1 MKIIS
6 FSIIILFLICNC
18 GISAFSLNYER
29 INQYEEKNDINI
41 LIMVPSYFGAL
52 GYRAIDIFNDYGW
65 NITLTGLND
74 VIFGCNG
81 SIQYWNIPPLKM
93 DYLISDISDISFY
106 DALCIMQPSKWTVYP
121 DYGDPG
127 RDLMNSEEALNLISS
142 ANDFGITI
150 AAWCAGVR
158 VLAAADVINGK
169 NVTGPS
175 EFIEEYTNAGGNFV
189 NENTYPV
196 VDGNIITVSGMRFII
211 DMCEEVAL
219 SIEENII
226 SNNPSKL
233 DIETFN
239 KNNNEIDEQQSSEFL
254 EFWNI
259 TVGGLLSDGARSIDN
274 TIDGGFIISG
284 YTFSYGAG
292 KSDVFLIKTDEVGN
306 VIWEKTYGSNNS
318 DYGNSVIQ
326 TSDGGYIITGSSCN
340 DFSNKNKD
348 LLLIKTDHKGTVEW
362 IKTFGGSKDDEGFSV
377 CETIDNGLIITGY
390 SKNESTNI
398 KEIFLIKT
406 DYEGNSQ
413 WIKSYRGSYGTSRG
427 NFVCQT
433 SDEGFIIAGS
443 TGASSDGYIIKTDE
457 FGNVIWNKRA
467 STTGLFYSWGISICQ
482 LSDDNIIFM
491 GYGRITNSDILNVF
505 IEKRD
510 IDGNLIWSNSFGES
524 PCFDYGTALLKTYND
539 NVILCGKTRNGDSD
553 NDLFICE
560 IETIDGNIVWKE
572 LFGLSGNDCA
582 NSICIS
588 TDGSIIVAGYTNSIG
603 SGDFDV
609 LLTKIL
615 RVDNNIPNIPSAPTG
630 RTSGKTGDEYIYSTS
645 TIDVDGDDIY
655 YLFDWGNGLT
665 SFIQGPYI
673 SNEEC
678 KATNIWYDEGS
689 YEVRVKA
696 IDEHGAES
704 EWSDPLIVTMPR
716 AKTFNQIPR
725 ILVWLFDRFPFLQ
738 LNFYFF

>member
-1 MKIIS
+1 
-6 FSIIILFLICNC
+6 
-18 GISAFSLNYER
+18 
-29 INQYEEKNDINI
+29 
-41 LIMVPSYFGAL
+41 L

-81 SIQYWNIPPLKM
+81 SVQYWNIPPLKM
-93 DYLISDISDISFY
+93 DYLISGISDISIY
-106 DALCIMQPSKWTVYP
+106 DALCIVQPSKWTVYP

-127 RDLMNSEEALNLISS
+127 RDLMNSEETLNLISL
-142 ANDFGITI
+142 ANDYGITI

-189 NENTYPV
+189 SENTYPV
-196 VDGNIITVSGMRFII
+196 VDGNIITVSGMRYII

-219 SIEENII
+219 SIEENIVN
-226 SNNPSKL
+226 NNPSKL
-233 DIETFN
+233 NIKTFN
-239 KNNNEIDEQQSSEFL
+239 KNNIEIVKQQSCRYMES
-254 EFWNI
+254 WNI
-259 TVGGLLSDGARSIDN
+259 TVGGLFSDGARSIDN
-274 TIDGGFIISG
+274 TLDGGFIIAG
-284 YTFSYGAG
+284 YTYSYGAG
-292 KSDVFLIKTDEVGN
+292 KSDVFLIKADQFGN

-326 TSDGGYIITGSSCN
+326 TSDGGYIITGSTNN
-340 DFSNKNKD
+340 DYSNKNKD
-348 LLLIKTDHKGTVEW
+348 LLLIKTDSEGTIDW

-377 CETIDNGLIITGY
+377 YETIDNGFIITGY

-398 KEIFLIKT
+398 KEIYLIKT
-406 DYEGNSQ
+406 DYDGNSE

-467 STTGLFYSWGISICQ
+467 STSGLFYSWGISICE

-539 NVILCGKTRNGDSD
+539 NVIICGKTRNSDSD

-560 IETIDGNIVWKE
+560 IETIDGNIIWKE

-588 TDGSIIVAGYTNSIG
+588 SDGSIIVAGYTNSIG

-615 RVDNNIPNIPSAPTG
+615 RVNNNIPNIPNTPTG
-630 RTSGKTGDEYIYSTS
+630 ETNGKTGDEYIYSTS

-655 YLFDWGNGLT
+655 FLFEWGNGLT
-665 SFIQGPYI
+665 SFILGPYI

-678 KATNIWYDEGS
+678 IATNVWYEQGS
-689 YEVRVKA
+689 YEIRVKA

-704 EWSDPLIVTMPR
+704 DWSDSLVVSMP
-716 AKTFNQIPR
+716 KSKIYNQIPK
-725 ILVWLFDRFPFLQ
+725 IIFWLFERFPFIQ
-738 LNFYFF
+738 